1 MLEWAFRLV
10 VGGSA
15 GTWLD
20 LAVAVKLDLWKQ
32 YSLVLDALLN
42 DLMVDGSPTGLSC
55 WLDLVTVMFVRSCG
69 RSCRARIVQ

>member
-1 MLEWAFRLV
+1 MLECAFRHV

-42 DLMVDGSPTGLSC
+42 DLMVDG
-55 WLDLVTVMFVRSCG
+55 
-69 RSCRARIVQ
+69 